1 MSRPKCVDRSRVLVR
16 RVPLDVSTGQYCNL
30 ICHTHET
37 GESVNGFIRR
47 AIEETIVHD
56 RDTKDKDEVAKAVIP
71 HIVES
76 SELVYG
82 SLIPAIMESG
92 LDIVQIIYCLLGGV
106 ELGKTADYRL
116 SNYRD
121 EVRLAYTLTNMWKEK
136 GHGNY
141 TIDDFPEWILNKF
154 DKEALLPIIQRVS
167 RFSENIYD
175 FVKKGENIHFTL
187 TGYAKIITWMEDRLI
202 ISKDTAEKW
211 LDEIYS
217 ERSIY
222 S

>member
-1 MSRPKCVDRSRVLVR
+1 MARKKSVDREKVLTK
-16 RVPLDVSTGQYCNL
+16 RVPLDISPEQYRTL
-30 ICHTHET
+30 ICHAYERS
-37 GESVNGFIRR
+37 ESVNGFIRR
-47 AIEETIVHD
+47 AISETIVHD
-56 RDTKDKDEVAKAVIP
+56 EDKDNIDDISKIAIP
-71 HIVES
+71 HIVQS
-76 SELVYG
+76 VELVYG
-82 SLIPAIMESG
+82 YLLPAIMDSG
-92 LDIVQIIYCLLGGV
+92 LDIVQIIYYLLGDV

-154 DKEALLPIIQRVS
+154 DKEALIPIIQRVS
-167 RFSENIYD
+167 KFSENIYD